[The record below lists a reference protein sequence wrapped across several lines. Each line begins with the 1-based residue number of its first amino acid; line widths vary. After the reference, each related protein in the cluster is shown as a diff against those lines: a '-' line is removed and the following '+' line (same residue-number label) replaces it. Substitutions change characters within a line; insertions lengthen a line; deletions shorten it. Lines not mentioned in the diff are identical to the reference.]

1 VVLLGATAAQA
12 LVSPKV
18 RIGRDRGTPLESD
31 LATLVTV
38 TTHPSSIL
46 RASDDD
52 QRRAA
57 MAEFVGD
64 LRRVAAWLE
73 KHD

>member
-1 VVLLGATAAQA
+1 
-12 LVSPKV
+12 
-18 RIGRDRGTPLESD
+18 
-31 LATLVTV
+31 VTV